1 MCLSL
6 LLVSLAVRGQD
17 TKTTRRVPLQAEVT
31 HDGLSEKE
39 SKAWEIGLGG
49 SLINWSRVSVT
60 GFRSTP
66 DNYFYNLKANH
77 LMGGANLYIARELN
91 RWFYLDLQG
100 SVGLTKNNN
109 RTAGDDRKR
118 DLLYMGGLGLQFRF
132 TPLLRSQWVEPYLR
146 VGVNYLHKDFASVYG
161 GNFEDDP
168 TGQAYWESS
177 DIWNPDGRS
186 SDKNS
191 FVQKGLPHFVQV
203 SASVIWRIGGKSKH
217 AAPVVRYVEIEKPVE
232 RIVERVVEKKVEVP
246 AIIDTMACDL
256 LENIHF
262 EFDRDVITA
271 TSERTLDR
279 LAELLKSYPDSRF
292 LITGYTDAKGSDSY
306 NLTLS
311 ARRAEKVHA
320 ALIGRG
326 VPARMIKW
334 RGVGKRAAIISA
346 TAADNIREGD
356 RKVLLERVTNM
367 DYWNA
372 LDSK

>member
-1 MCLSL
+1 MFL
-6 LLVSLAVRGQD
+6 
-17 TKTTRRVPLQAEVT
+17 
-31 HDGLSEKE
+31 
-39 SKAWEIGLGG
+39 
-49 SLINWSRVSVT
+49 
-60 GFRSTP
+60 
-66 DNYFYNLKANH
+66 
-77 LMGGANLYIARELN
+77 
-91 RWFYLDLQG
+91 
-100 SVGLTKNNN
+100 
-109 RTAGDDRKR
+109 
-118 DLLYMGGLGLQFRF
+118 
-132 TPLLRSQWVEPYLR
+132 
-146 VGVNYLHKDFASVYG
+146 
-161 GNFEDDP
+161 
-168 TGQAYWESS
+168 
-177 DIWNPDGRS
+177 
-186 SDKNS
+186 
-191 FVQKGLPHFVQV
+191 
-203 SASVIWRIGGKSKH
+203 
-217 AAPVVRYVEIEKPVE
+217 YVEIEKPVE